1 MAESKTDTKKTGKKV
16 AKKRSSTETSD
27 TVESNQAD
35 AVDTKTGGDTS
46 QAEAVDTKTSS
57 DTNQAEA
64 VDTKTSSDT
73 NQAKAVDTKTS
84 SDTSQADAVNTTTGG
99 DTSQVK
105 DRSEKARIVSWLA
118 LLLSGLALCVGI
130 AVWYLTAVG
139 NVGQQEVRF
148 NLITQRIDEFDAAQ
162 SNNNNALSQLQNQL
176 VQTRAVQN
184 EFQNEFIE
192 QKSATQQAI
201 NAQADDYRQKID
213 TLADALAKLRAE
225 QGRDTEARTLAQAE
239 RLILMANQRLQFGGQ
254 FAGGQILAKHA
265 LQDADALLHKL
276 SDPTLNSVRQLLGM
290 EMSALAKV
298 TPVDTVGVLN
308 TLSALSSGLEN
319 LALAGDIVV
328 PEKPAQKSN
337 VDASTDS
344 KQPVSTQADT
354 VSSLGRL
361 DRYMQSI
368 ADAFASFLSSMSDLI
383 QIEKN
388 GKPVKP
394 IMSAEVRQ
402 MTYQR
407 ARLMLDSA
415 QIAFIRQQS
424 ELYRDRIQATHSW
437 VQESFA
443 QDADETKRWL
453 VRLDDVGLI
462 LPQSNLPDISESLK
476 AIRNIIKNRRS
487 ESVSNSQ
494 HQAE

>member
-1 MAESKTDTKKTGKKV
+1 MAEGKTDTKKTGKKV

-35 AVDTKTGGDTS
+35 AMDVKTSSDTS
-46 QAEAVDTKTSS
+46 QAEAVDTKTR
-57 DTNQAEA
+57 
-64 VDTKTSSDT
+64 VDT
-73 NQAKAVDTKTS
+73 NQAKAADTKTS
-84 SDTSQADAVNTTTGG
+84 SETN
-99 DTSQVK
+99 QVK
-105 DRSEKARIVSWLA
+105 DRSEKVHIVSWLA

-130 AVWYLTAVG
+130 IVWYLTVVG
-139 NVGQQEVRF
+139 NVGQQEARF

-201 NAQADDYRQKID
+201 NAQTDDYRQKID
-213 TLADALAKLRAE
+213 TLADAFAKLRAE
-225 QGRDTEARTLAQAE
+225 QGLDTEARTLAQAE
-239 RLILMANQRLQFGGQ
+239 QLILMANQRLQFGGQ

-265 LQDADALLHKL
+265 LQDVDALLQKL
-276 SDPTLNSVRQLLGM
+276 SDPTLNKVRQLLAI
-290 EMSALAKV
+290 EITALDKV
-298 TPVDTVGVLN
+298 KTVDVTNVLN
-308 TLSALSSGLEN
+308 ELSALSNTAEN

-337 VDASTDS
+337 VDAGTDS

-354 VSSLGRL
+354 VSSPGRL

-407 ARLMLDSA
+407 TRLMLDSA

-437 VQESFA
+437 VKESFA
-443 QDADETKRWL
+443 QDTDETKRWL

>member
-35 AVDTKTGGDTS
+35 AVNTKTGGDTS

-57 DTNQAEA
+57 DTNQA
-64 VDTKTSSDT
+64 
-73 NQAKAVDTKTS
+73 KAVDTKTRG
-84 SDTSQADAVNTTTGG
+84 DTSQADAVNTTTGG
-99 DTSQVK
+99 DTSQAGTVNTKTSSETSQVK

-139 NVGQQEVRF
+139 NVGQQEARF

-176 VQTRAVQN
+176 VQTRAV
-184 EFQNEFIE
+184 QNEFIE

-443 QDADETKRWL
+443 QDTDETKRWL

>member
-1 MAESKTDTKKTGKKV
+1 MAEGKTDTKKTGKKV

-35 AVDTKTGGDTS
+35 AMDVKTSSDTS
-46 QAEAVDTKTSS
+46 QAEAVDTKTR
-57 DTNQAEA
+57 
-64 VDTKTSSDT
+64 VDT
-73 NQAKAVDTKTS
+73 NQAKAADTKTS
-84 SDTSQADAVNTTTGG
+84 SETN
-99 DTSQVK
+99 QVK
-105 DRSEKARIVSWLA
+105 DRSEKVHIVSWLA

-130 AVWYLTAVG
+130 AVWYLTVVG
-139 NVGQQEVRF
+139 NVGQQEARF

-201 NAQADDYRQKID
+201 NAQTDDYRQKID
-213 TLADALAKLRAE
+213 TLADAFAKLRAE
-225 QGRDTEARTLAQAE
+225 QGLDTEARTLAQAE
-239 RLILMANQRLQFGGQ
+239 QLILMANQRLQFGGQ

-265 LQDADALLHKL
+265 LQDVDALLQKL
-276 SDPTLNSVRQLLGM
+276 SDPTLNKVRQLLAI
-290 EMSALAKV
+290 EITALDKV
-298 TPVDTVGVLN
+298 KTVDVTNVLN
-308 TLSALSSGLEN
+308 ELSALSNTAEN

-337 VDASTDS
+337 VDAGTDS

-354 VSSLGRL
+354 VSSPGRL

-407 ARLMLDSA
+407 TRLMLDSA

-437 VQESFA
+437 VKESFA
-443 QDADETKRWL
+443 QDTDETKRWL

>member
-1 MAESKTDTKKTGKKV
+1 MAEGKTDTKKTGKKV

-35 AVDTKTGGDTS
+35 AMDVKTSSDTS
-46 QAEAVDTKTSS
+46 QAEAVDTKTR
-57 DTNQAEA
+57 
-64 VDTKTSSDT
+64 VDT
-73 NQAKAVDTKTS
+73 NQAKAADTKTS
-84 SDTSQADAVNTTTGG
+84 SETN
-99 DTSQVK
+99 QVK
-105 DRSEKARIVSWLA
+105 DRSEKVHIVSWLA

-130 AVWYLTAVG
+130 AVWYLTVVG
-139 NVGQQEVRF
+139 NVGQQEARF

-162 SNNNNALSQLQNQL
+162 SNNNALSQLQNQL

-201 NAQADDYRQKID
+201 NAQTDDYRQKID
-213 TLADALAKLRAE
+213 TLADAFAKLRAE
-225 QGRDTEARTLAQAE
+225 QGLDTEARTLAQAE
-239 RLILMANQRLQFGGQ
+239 QLILMANQRLQFGGQ

-265 LQDADALLHKL
+265 LQDVDALLQKL
-276 SDPTLNSVRQLLGM
+276 SDPTLNKVRQLLAI
-290 EMSALAKV
+290 EITALDKV
-298 TPVDTVGVLN
+298 KTVDVTNVLN
-308 TLSALSSGLEN
+308 ELSALSNTAEN

-337 VDASTDS
+337 VDAGTDS

-354 VSSLGRL
+354 VSSPGRL

-407 ARLMLDSA
+407 TRLMLDSA

-437 VQESFA
+437 VKESFA
-443 QDADETKRWL
+443 QDTDETKRWL